1 MRLKSH
7 ESPRN
12 RGRNNKSPKR
22 SARTRQLK
30 KARNMFLQTID
41 KKTKSQGGLTNPP
54 FSFILPKSSTEND
67 GYQTNSK
74 EMVSRSSLLC

>member
-22 SARTRQLK
+22 SARTRQLR
-30 KARNMFLQTID
+30 KARNMFLQSID
-41 KKTKSQGGLTNPP
+41 KKSKCKEGLTNPS
-54 FSFILPKSSTEND
+54 FSFILSRYSTEND

>member
-1 MRLKSH
+1 MPYSNQEVRKMRLKSH

-30 KARNMFLQTID
+30 KAKKQFLGRLQH
-41 KKTKSQGGLTNPP
+41 
-54 FSFILPKSSTEND
+54 ND
-67 GYQTNSK
+67 
-74 EMVSRSSLLC
+74 